1 MCGSLTNCY
10 VAGPS
15 KVLTVLTEQ
24 PLARGS
30 RIPIHLMD
38 RPDLLAETHQLMKQ
52 LLEIEQQAQTESQKF
67 KEDLDKKQGSFEKFQ
82 VSETGAK
89 LEAKMTRL
97 SDVTTN
103 AADQTRESE
112 AQFRERVLAELSR
125 QTELL
130 EQIAEALKA

>member
-1 MCGSLTNCY
+1 
-10 VAGPS
+10 
-15 KVLTVLTEQ
+15 
-24 PLARGS
+24 
-30 RIPIHLMD
+30 
-38 RPDLLAETHQLMKQ
+38 MKQ